1 MIEFADFA
9 FRTCFAGLC
18 GLAVGLDREI
28 KNKPLGARAYILVAM
43 GSAALMTVTLNFSMS
58 SVANDGDLTID
69 PTRLIQGIVG
79 GIGFL
84 GAGAIMSSDD
94 SGRLRGVGS
103 GAAIWCSGAIGVAS
117 GLGYFAEA
125 AFVAALV
132 FAVLNLHDFFI
143 SLAEKSRSKTGA
155 GNDADPGENKKNTPS
170 SAGSDR

>member
-1 MIEFADFA
+1 MIEFTDFA

-58 SVANDGDLTID
+58 SIANDGDLTID

-84 GAGAIMSSDD
+84 GAGAIMSGDE

-125 AFVAALV
+125 AFVAGLV
-132 FAVLNLHDFFI
+132 FAVLNLHDLI
-143 SLAEKSRSKTGA
+143 LSLVNKSKTGV
-155 GNDADPGENKKNTPS
+155 DGETDT
-170 SAGSDR
+170 SDG

>member
-1 MIEFADFA
+1 MFEFTDFV
-9 FRTCFAGLC
+9 FRTCFAGAC

-43 GSAALMTVTLNFSMS
+43 GSAALMTITLNFSMS
-58 SVANDGDLTID
+58 SMANDGDMTID

-84 GAGAIMSSDD
+84 GAGAIMSGDD

-117 GLGYFAEA
+117 GLGYFMEA
-125 AFVAALV
+125 AFLAGLI
-132 FAVLNLHDFFI
+132 FAVLNLHDLFQ
-143 SLAEKSRSKTGA
+143 SWAETSKTRK
-155 GNDADPGENKKNTPS
+155 DDENQ
-170 SAGSDR
+170 